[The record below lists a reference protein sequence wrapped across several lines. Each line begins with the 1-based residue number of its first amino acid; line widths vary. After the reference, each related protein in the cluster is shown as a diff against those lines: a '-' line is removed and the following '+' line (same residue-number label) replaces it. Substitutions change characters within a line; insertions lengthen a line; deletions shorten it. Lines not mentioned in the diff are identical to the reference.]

1 PPDVI
6 LHRVAAF
13 QDPWSEEPLIVNG
26 QPSSITIAEGPGY
39 QIQQAIYAIVAG
51 GLTGTGLGFG
61 TPYFVPL
68 AHSDFIFAALVE
80 EMGGLVALAVLAFF
94 ALIWLRTLRVAV
106 MLPSGQ
112 VFERLLLVG
121 ISVHLFTQVF
131 VMVGGTLNLMP
142 LTGIT
147 VPFLSQGGV
156 ALLVNVTEIG
166 FALAMAQ
173 RLELRS

>member
-1 PPDVI
+1 
-6 LHRVAAF
+6 
-13 QDPWSEEPLIVNG
+13 
-26 QPSSITIAEGPGY
+26 
-39 QIQQAIYAIVAG
+39 
-51 GLTGTGLGFG
+51 
-61 TPYFVPL
+61 
-68 AHSDFIFAALVE
+68 
-80 EMGGLVALAVLAFF
+80 VALALLAFF

-106 MLPSGQ
+106 MLPAGQ

-156 ALLVNVTEIG
+156 ALLVNITEIG
-166 FALAMAQ
+166 FVLAMAQ